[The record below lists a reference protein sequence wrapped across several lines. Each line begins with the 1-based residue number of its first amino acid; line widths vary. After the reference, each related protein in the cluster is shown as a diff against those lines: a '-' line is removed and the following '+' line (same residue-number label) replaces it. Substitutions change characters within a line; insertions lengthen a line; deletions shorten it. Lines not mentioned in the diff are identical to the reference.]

1 MGFALPLAGLDVCLH
16 HLAGDD
22 KSQIQFPGLDTGDV
36 LPLVIQLGD
45 QTRRP

>member
-1 MGFALPLAGLDVCLH
+1 MGFALPLARLDVCLRR
-16 HLAGDD
+16 LAGDD
-22 KSQIQFPGLDTGDV
+22 KSQIRFPGLNTDDV